1 MLSSYSFMFL
11 RICSGSQLR
20 ARASRRTLPNRFDE
34 LHYVS
39 KFTTGAEN
47 FVAVHLPKPA
57 PMMRKGMQKKRA
69 TTRNRA

>member
-1 MLSSYSFMFL
+1 MFL
-11 RICSGSQLR
+11 RICSGSQLS
-20 ARASRRTLPNRFDE
+20 ARASRKRLPNRFDE